1 MNLDSPAN
9 VKTLNGANT
18 MTQESASDWR
28 RLFQSMLEE
37 TDARKLRDKVDAL
50 EGAIF
55 VRYQELEFSS
65 ASAGERSALQ
75 EATDILFKFKT
86 EKLGYSQ
93 RVSRWAGPTNR

>member
-1 MNLDSPAN
+1 MNVDSSAKVNTLDW
-9 VKTLNGANT
+9 ANT

-28 RLFQSMLEE
+28 RLFQAMLEE
-37 TDARKLRDKVDAL
+37 TDARRLRDKVDAL

-65 ASAGERSALQ
+65 NSAGERSALQ
-75 EATDILFKFKT
+75 EATDVLFKFKT

-93 RVSRWAGPTNR
+93 RVSRWAGPAKQ

>member
-1 MNLDSPAN
+1 MNVDSSAK
-9 VKTLNGANT
+9 VKTLDGANT
-18 MTQESASDWR
+18 MTQESASDWQ

-37 TDARKLRDKVDAL
+37 TDARRLRDKVDAL

-65 ASAGERSALQ
+65 NSAGERSALQ
-75 EATDILFKFKT
+75 EATDVLFKFKT

-93 RVSRWAGPTNR
+93 RVSRWAGPAKQ